1 MGFGNR
7 GSHRGPRTSCIG
19 ECVTTADTQAER
31 IATPELGEFRR
42 RVLAPLARLRWR
54 LRAYLLLE
62 GLATVLVVA
71 WVAAGVQFAVDR
83 LLRLETD
90 MRAVMLAAA
99 VGAVLAAVWRRLI
112 APQTVRLPDDELA
125 LLVERHAPGL
135 HTRLVSAVELAGAA
149 ASAARPER
157 SAALVRVL
165 LRQVAAEASA
175 LPWSRPLNHR
185 RALRRGGMILLCLGL
200 GAAALYLA
208 GGTVGLWFRRDI
220 LLLDEPW
227 PQRTRLLVEGLEN
240 GRLLCARGDDLTIS
254 AAVPR
259 GYEVPRQV
267 FIDFEEAGGRTG
279 REQMVEIGRGRFR
292 RVFERVDRAMRCRLR
307 GGDDRTDWFVVQV
320 VDRPAITSVVI
331 GIEPPKYTGAAPYE
345 LREGLTVAE
354 VLRGSRITFHIRRT
368 NKPVVRARLV
378 RGATVL
384 DGQVTRIS
392 DTEWM
397 AYDKPEHSGE
407 YHFELVDATG
417 LANHSDRT
425 APTQFSVHLLPD
437 APPKAK
443 LQIRGVSDMVTPEA
457 VLPIRVDCSDTYG
470 LAAVQ
475 LVQESTRAA
484 NTPRTASVAGFAPG
498 SRTFTQSFAWPL
510 SPLGLLPG
518 DRLSLYVEAR
528 DFDDV
533 SGPNTGKSP
542 VVSLRVVSREE
553 LLNEL
558 ARREQQARQEF
569 EQIVRGQEDLYAD
582 LLSVLAATGSRPA
595 EPEHRHAFARIERR
609 QRQQSI
615 RTDAVRRR
623 LEEVLA
629 EMEVNQALTEA
640 VRERLG
646 TRVVTPMTELVR
658 TALAETLSQLG
669 RLSKEDSAGIR
680 SRLRPQQERILRT
693 MRAILADM
701 LQYEGFQ
708 EAVSLLRDILNLQSH
723 VNEETARR
731 AAGEIEKVFGP
742 EKKN

>member
-1 MGFGNR
+1 MR
-7 GSHRGPRTSCIG
+7 RLPSEEMTTSAVQR
-19 ECVTTADTQAER
+19 EAA
-31 IATPELGEFRR
+31 APSELMQFRR
-42 RVLAPLARLRWR
+42 CVLAPLARLRRR

-62 GLATVLVVA
+62 GLAAVLVVA
-71 WVAAGVQFAVDR
+71 WIAAGVQFAVDR
-83 LLRLETD
+83 SLRLETD

-99 VGAVLAAVWRRLI
+99 AGAVFAVVWRRLI
-112 APQTVRLPDDELA
+112 APQTVRLPDAELA
-125 LLVERHAPGL
+125 LLVERHASGL

-157 SAALVRVL
+157 SAAMVRML
-165 LRQVAAEASA
+165 LRQVAAEAPA
-175 LPWSRPLNHR
+175 LPWNRPLNHQ
-185 RALRRGGMILLCLGL
+185 RALRRGVVVLLCLGL
-200 GAAALYLA
+200 GTAAICLA

-254 AAVPR
+254 AAVPK

-279 REQMVEIGRGRFR
+279 REQMVEIGRGRFQ
-292 RVFERVDRAMRCRLR
+292 RVFERLDRAMRCRLR
-307 GGDDRTDWFVVQV
+307 GGDDRTDWFAVQV
-320 VDRPAITSVVI
+320 VDRPAIASVVL
-331 GIEPPKYTGAAPYE
+331 GVEPPKYTGAAPYE
-345 LREGLTVAE
+345 LREGLTAAE
-354 VLRGSRITFHIRRT
+354 ILKGSRITFHIRRT
-368 NKPVVRARLV
+368 NKPVVSARLV
-378 RGATVL
+378 RGAEVL
-384 DGQVTRIS
+384 DGRITRIS
-392 DTEWM
+392 ETEWL
-397 AYDKPEHSGE
+397 AYDKPEHSAE
-407 YHFELVDATG
+407 YHFELIDAAG
-417 LANHSDRT
+417 LANFSDRA
-425 APTQFSVHLLPD
+425 APTRFSIHLLPD

-457 VLPIRVDCSDTYG
+457 MLPIRVDCSDTYG

-475 LVQESTRAA
+475 LVQESTRATSA
-484 NTPRTASVAGFAPG
+484 PRAASVAGFAPG
-498 SRTFTQSFAWPL
+498 SRTFAQSFVRPL
-510 SPLGLLPG
+510 APLGLLPG

-533 SGPNTGKSP
+533 SGPNTGTSP

-558 ARREQQARQEF
+558 TRREQQARQEF

-582 LLSVLAATGSRPA
+582 LLSALAASGSRPA
-595 EPEHRHAFARIERR
+595 EQEHRHAFARIERR

-629 EMEVNQALTEA
+629 EMEVNQALTGA

-646 TRVVTPMTELVR
+646 ARVVAPMAELVR

-669 RLSKEDSAGIR
+669 RLSKEDSAEIR
-680 SRLRPQQERILRT
+680 SRLQPQQERILKS

-708 EAVSLLRDILNLQSH
+708 EAVSLLRDIVNLQNG

-731 AAGEIEKVFGP
+731 AAEEIEKVFGP
-742 EKKN
+742 EKRN